1 MSSGTAWL
9 LHGNLRVQLGFG
21 SGEALLLTQLSSS
34 SAVAM
39 GCSCKLGNG
48 GAHQSQKNWLTT
60 PFPFALCLC
69 TPPIR
74 RSLQDIH
81 KFAEVGRGVLW
92 TYSPLPLLFCCATE
106 VIGAQPCLELPTE
119 HLCQFFFFFFFFK
132 LCHNLAKHFIIHSS
146 S

>member
-1 MSSGTAWL
+1 MYFIENMFFFRKKYTVFKLGGGKKCKRQRELYLSSGAAWL

-21 SGEALLLTQLSSS
+21 SGEAILLTQLSSS

-69 TPPIR
+69 TPPVKI
-74 RSLQDIH
+74 
-81 KFAEVGRGVLW
+81 GRASCRERV
-92 TYSPLPLLFCCATE
+92 
-106 VIGAQPCLELPTE
+106 
-119 HLCQFFFFFFFFK
+119 
-132 LCHNLAKHFIIHSS
+132 
-146 S
+146 